1 MSVPKLN
8 KENTFKEILGKKK
21 QGTFQGISKNMLLS
35 CLEVENASLQIIY
48 FVLWN
53 IFRIS
58 PHGQRIFCILLCNVI
73 SILLL
78 IHRSYFFGHFIS
90 QLLLP

>member
-1 MSVPKLN
+1 
-8 KENTFKEILGKKK
+8 
-21 QGTFQGISKNMLLS
+21 MLLS

-58 PHGQRIFCILLCNVI
+58 PHGQRIFCVQLCNVI

-78 IHRSYFFGHFIS
+78 IHPSYFLFTLFRSFCYRGEGMS
-90 QLLLP
+90 CASDTP